1 MIVAADTTGA
11 PPPEAAVAVMR
22 DLLKADAGNAEALW
36 YVGDA
41 EAAAGHRDT
50 ALDLW
55 QKLLA
60 QLPPDAPFRA
70 TVETRMTGLKE
81 AK

>member
-1 MIVAADTTGA
+1 
-11 PPPEAAVAVMR
+11 MR
-22 DLLKADAGNAEALW
+22 DLLKSDAQNAEALW

-55 QKLLA
+55 RRLLT
-60 QLPPDAPFRA
+60 QLPPDAPFRP
-70 TVETRMTGLKE
+70 TVESRIAALQN